1 MGQPDRREHCRPW
14 IRSLLLTVALATPS
28 LFAPTHAHGAS
39 HQGQER
45 AARKA
50 CLNGDYAK
58 GVSILSDLFLDTKDP
73 NYIFNQGRCF
83 EQNRRFEEAIARFE
97 EYLRAAT
104 DPKQDKADRASA
116 ERHLADCKD
125 RLAQAGR
132 PITATVTPPQPSAP
146 TPTPVPLPVPPAPSA
161 AVLPVQVFPPQ
172 PASGSRAG
180 IRTTGIITASVG
192 GAALIAG
199 VIFNVKANSMASDM
213 ETTPGGYS
221 AGRESDRKTYQTV
234 GWIGYGVG
242 GAAVAA
248 GAVLYVLGLKS
259 GPSDSA
265 SIALVPTFAPG
276 QAGAFLKGAF

>member
-1 MGQPDRREHCRPW
+1 M
-14 IRSLLLTVALATPS
+14 PS

-116 ERHLADCKD
+116 ERHVADCKD

-146 TPTPVPLPVPPAPSA
+146 TPAPSA
-161 AVLPVQVFPPQ
+161 AVLPVQVIHPQ
-172 PASGSRAG
+172 PASASRAG
-180 IRTTGIITASVG
+180 MRTAGIITASVG

-199 VIFNVKANSMASDM
+199 VVFNLKVNSMASDM

-221 AGRESDRKTYQTV
+221 AGRESDRKTYQTL
-234 GWIGYGVG
+234 GWVSYGVG
-242 GAAVAA
+242 AACVAT
-248 GAVLYVLGLKS
+248 GAVLYVFGLRLPRGS
-259 GPSDSA
+259 TPSV
-265 SIALVPTFAPG
+265 ALLPAFAPG
-276 QAGAFLKGAF
+276 QTGALLKGAF